1 MEPSIIKEASQL
13 IIHFKEQGE
22 TRPFTDTLYYRPQI
36 LRLWL
41 IQGNTS
47 NRQYADLL
55 LIHMVEIQAG
65 RLPFIVRETI
75 YQNSPTITLE
85 IEGIL

>member
-1 MEPSIIKEASQL
+1 MCELTLIQEASQL

-22 TRPFTDTLYYRPQI
+22 TRPFTDNVYYRPQI

-41 IQGNTS
+41 AQGNTS

-65 RLPFIVRETI
+65 RLPYDIDGTFTI
-75 YQNSPTITLE
+75 E